1 MAMTYIPPDNGAY
14 QDRTA
19 RAHGFAT
26 RVLPSSVSQYLTP
39 RMFKMLVIVVPILL
53 LIFAWVIFGPLVKFL
68 LSGASFTPPPAT
80 VATTHAQLTD
90 WQPQLR
96 AIGTLH
102 AIQGADLSSE
112 LAGQVTRIGFHP
124 GDDVRKG
131 TLLVQ
136 LRDDSDR
143 ATLAALRAGAV
154 LAAQTYKRDV
164 ALNKENAISKLEF
177 DTARANMQNA
187 QGQADAQAALVDKK
201 GIRAPY
207 DGRVGINQV
216 DVGQYVTAGQVL
228 VTLQELNP
236 IYVDFEIPQ
245 QQLTDLNVGGKI
257 TLTTDAVE
265 NKSFEG
271 HVVAFDPK
279 VDPAT
284 RNVHVRAAVS
294 NPDKV
299 LLPGMFA
306 TVEVDVHQPVR
317 QITLPQ
323 TAVVFSPYG
332 DTVFVVVHA
341 KDAKGND
348 GLVVRQR
355 FVVTGEQRGDQVAI
369 TSGVKP
375 DEDIV
380 SSGQIKLKNGV
391 PVVINNSV
399 VLPNEP
405 APTPQ
410 EDHY

>member
-1 MAMTYIPPDNGAY
+1 MTYIPPE
-14 QDRTA
+14 DRISQ
-19 RAHGFAT
+19 AHGAVA
-26 RVLPSSVSQYLTP
+26 RVLPPKLRDYMTP
-39 RMFKMLVIVVPILL
+39 RMFKMLIIVIPVLL
-53 LIFAWVIFGPLVKFL
+53 LIFAWVILGPLVMFL

-80 VATTHAQLTD
+80 VSTTHARLTD

-112 LAGQVTRIGFHP
+112 VVGLVTRIGFRP

-131 TLLVQ
+131 MLLVQ

-143 ATLAALRAGAV
+143 ATLAALRASAV
-154 LAAQTYKRDV
+154 LAAQTYQRDV
-164 ALNKENAISKLEF
+164 ALNKVSAISKQDY
-177 DTARANMQNA
+177 DTALASMENARA
-187 QGQADAQAALVDKK
+187 QADAQAALVEKK
-201 GIRAPY
+201 AIRAPY
-207 DGRVGINQV
+207 DGRIGINQV
-216 DVGQYVTAGQVL
+216 DVGQYVSAGQVL
-228 VTLQELNP
+228 VTLQELDP
-236 IYVDFEIPQ
+236 ILVDFEIPQ
-245 QQLTDLNVGGKI
+245 QQMSDLKVGGRI
-257 TLTTDAVE
+257 SLTTDAVAE
-265 NKSFEG
+265 KTFVG
-271 HVVAFDPK
+271 QVLAFDPK

-284 RNVHVRAAVS
+284 RNVHVRAAVR

-306 TVEVDVHQPVR
+306 TVEVDVHEPVR
-317 QITLPQ
+317 RITLPQ

-341 KDAKGND
+341 KDAKGKD

-380 SSGQIKLKNGV
+380 SSGQIKLKNGA

-399 VLPNEP
+399 PLPNES

>member
-1 MAMTYIPPDNGAY
+1 MTYIPPDNGAY
-14 QDRTA
+14 PDRTA
-19 RAHGFAT
+19 RAHGFFA
-26 RVLPSSVSQYLTP
+26 RILPPSVAQHLTP
-39 RMFKMLVIVVPILL
+39 RMFKMLVIVIPVLL
-53 LIFAWVIFGPLVKFL
+53 LIFAWVILGPLVMFL

-80 VATTHAQLTD
+80 VSTVHARYTD

-96 AIGTLH
+96 SIGTLH

-112 LAGQVTRIGFHP
+112 LAGEVTRIGFRP
-124 GDDVRKG
+124 GADVRKG

-143 ATLAALRAGAV
+143 ATLAALRASAV

-164 ALNKENAISKLEF
+164 ALNKANAISKVEY
-177 DTARANMQNA
+177 DTALANMQSA

-228 VTLQELNP
+228 VTLQELDP
-236 IYVDFEIPQ
+236 IFVDFEVPQ
-245 QQLTDLNVGGKI
+245 QQLSDLKVGGKI
-257 TLTTDAVE
+257 TLTTDAVA
-265 NKSFEG
+265 NKSFVG

-294 NPDKV
+294 NPNKL

-306 TVEVDVHQPVR
+306 TVEVNVHEPVR
-317 QITLPQ
+317 RITLPQ

-341 KDAKGND
+341 KDAKGKD

-355 FVVTGEQRGDQVAI
+355 FIVVGEQRGDQVAV

-380 SSGQIKLKNGV
+380 SSGQIKLKNGA

-399 VLPNEP
+399 VLPNDP